1 MAAPTQFGALTLPA
15 PAPDVDEAGGDPSLD
30 TLLAFARAVIV
41 ARCGTLWS
49 SIAPASTS
57 VVQVT
62 RAHDPGELVVTEKQF
77 PGLWAWRTRGDF
89 ERIADDFD
97 TEAAALSLLWIFPP
111 AQQNNQRV
119 RTPTVNAVGKALCAA
134 LARGRDPAWVATAD
148 PEAQAARN
156 GSFLWKQAGW
166 FAFEK
171 VSWKLQDLVID
182 KGGEQATYPGVQW
195 EIAVRELVHLGH
207 PPDPNALT
215 TTLEIPDGDAPLVTF
230 ALPL

>member
-1 MAAPTQFGALTLPA
+1 MAAPTQFGALPLPA
-15 PAPDVDEAGGDPSLD
+15 PAPAADEAGGDPSLD
-30 TLLAFARAVIV
+30 TLLAFASAVIV

-57 VVQVT
+57 VVQLT
-62 RAHDPGELVVTEKQF
+62 RAHNPGELVVTEKQF

-97 TEAAALSLLWIFPP
+97 TEVAALSLLWIFPP
-111 AQQNNQRV
+111 AQQANQRV
-119 RTPTVNAVGKALCAA
+119 RTPAVNAVGKALNAA
-134 LARGRDPAWVATAD
+134 INRGRDPAWVKAGDTE
-148 PEAQAARN
+148 PQAARN

-166 FAFEK
+166 FALEK
-171 VSWKLQDLVID
+171 VGWKLQDLVID
-182 KGGEQATYPGVQW
+182 KGGESATYPGVQW
-195 EIAVRELVHLGH
+195 EITVRERVFLGH

-215 TTLEIPDGDAPLVTF
+215 TTIEIPDGDAPLVTF